1 MAASNITKKALA
13 SSLKELMTTT
23 PFEKISITQIC
34 TSCGMNRKSF
44 YYHFKD
50 KYDLLNWIFDT
61 DFASYKWDNAVSFSY
76 NDRKEF
82 LEDIYNQFFKNR
94 GFYRKALKIEGQNS
108 FYDHLRER
116 IYPFLKKRIAFA
128 FNNENVDEFYIDFFT
143 DAVFGT
149 IVRWLTDKDPM
160 TPSQLLSK
168 LDSLFQ
174 DAVSAVYYTSTQ
186 IGSNDKTL

>member
-1 MAASNITKKALA
+1 MAASIITKKAMA

-23 PFEKISITQIC
+23 PFEKISIAQIC

-61 DFASYKWDNAVSFSY
+61 DFSKFKWDNAVSFSY

-82 LEDIYNQFFKNR
+82 LVDIYNQFFEDR
-94 GFYRKALKIEGQNS
+94 GFYRKALRIEGQNS

-116 IYPFLKKRIAFA
+116 IYPLLKERITFA
-128 FNNENVDEFYIDFFT
+128 FNNENVDEFYINFFT
-143 DAVFGT
+143 DALFGT
-149 IVRWLTDKDPM
+149 IVRWLTDKDPIA
-160 TPSQLLSK
+160 PSQLLSK
-168 LDSLFQ
+168 LDRLFQ
-174 DAVSAVYYTSTQ
+174 DTASAVYNTSTQ
-186 IGSNDKTL
+186 KETNNKTS